1 MRQYRPALVAALAA
15 ALALPAV
22 ADAAPRPSFDQPN
35 FAAGRPRDSFPT
47 AGRPRDSF
55 PTAGRPRD
63 SFPSAGHPR
72 DQDQAFRATVE
83 GRSMTLPQLERRVV
97 PRMNGADYL
106 GPEFHGE
113 TYRLKFMRA
122 GRVIWVDVDAATGQ
136 IVGKSGE

>member
-55 PTAGRPRD
+55 PTT
-63 SFPSAGHPR
+63 GHPR

>member
-47 AGRPRDSF
+47 
-55 PTAGRPRD
+55 T
-63 SFPSAGHPR
+63 GHPR

>member
-35 FAAGRPRDSFPT
+35 FAAS
-47 AGRPRDSF
+47 RPRDSF

>member
-35 FAAGRPRDSFPT
+35 FAAGRPRDSFPS

-55 PTAGRPRD
+55 PTT
-63 SFPSAGHPR
+63 GHPR